1 MKDRA
6 GSAAFAALGKT
17 ARRMLAVI
25 EKAAGNGGVEISYAT
40 LMHDHRF
47 GRPSISASLKT
58 LDCLGLVD
66 VSRGRL
72 GNCYSLSDRW
82 RTIDA
87 SQAATLARQAR
98 QTLPSRRFVRATVD
112 PVEPVEVEVVQVIET
127 DGDDDQGAPP
137 PDVRTP
143 SLPVLRWLDA
153 R

>member
-1 MKDRA
+1 MADRA
-6 GSAAFAALGKT
+6 GSAAYAALGKT
-17 ARRMLAVI
+17 ARRMLGTI
-25 EKAAGNGGVEISYAT
+25 EKAAGTGSAEITFASF
-40 LMHDHRF
+40 MMDFHF
-47 GRPSISASLKT
+47 GRQTISASLKL
-58 LDCLGLVD
+58 LDALGLVD

-98 QTLPSRRFVRATVD
+98 QTLPSRRFVRA
-112 PVEPVEVEVVQVIET
+112 PVAAVVEVEPVQVIEAVE
-127 DGDDDQGAPP
+127 DDDQGAPP
-137 PDVRTP
+137 PEVRTP